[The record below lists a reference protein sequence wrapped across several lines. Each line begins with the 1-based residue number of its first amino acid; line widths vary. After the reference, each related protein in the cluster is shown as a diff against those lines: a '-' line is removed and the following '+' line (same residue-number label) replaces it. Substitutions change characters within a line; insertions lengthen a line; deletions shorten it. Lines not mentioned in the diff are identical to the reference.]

1 MKKNFS
7 ITNKTRSKIPRL
19 PFNDIKE
26 AVLGE
31 SYELSLVFIGEKK
44 SRELNK
50 TYREKDK
57 VANVLSFPLTENS
70 GEIFIS
76 PAEARLHAPEFG
88 KNFADFV
95 GYLFIH
101 GLFHLKGMEH
111 GSTMEKA
118 EKKVCEKFSL

>member
-1 MKKNFS
+1 M
-7 ITNKTRSKIPRL
+7 
-19 PFNDIKE
+19 KE

-57 VANVLSFPLTENS
+57 VANVLSFPLTPNS

-76 PAEARLHAPEFG
+76 PAEAQRHA
-88 KNFADFV
+88 KDFNETFTQFLAH
-95 GYLFIH
+95 LFIH
-101 GLFHLKGMEH
+101 GLFHLKGMQH

-118 EKKVCEKFSL
+118 ERKIMAKYSL